1 MLLFECKMSPI
12 GPCIRTLCP
21 QLMVLFGKIIEL
33 LWGGTWLEE
42 RCHRV
47 GGLRVCTVW
56 SHFLFF
62 ISRLL
67 RRCDGLAS
75 CSYSRAFPVMMGCIP
90 KGKPKQTFFPVGFH
104 QPALLQQW
112 EINFKTSSLLTLFL
126 WDHTWIWNACL
137 LLATEHGS
145 SNMDDAVLINI
156 CIFARHTYKNHIGIN
171 SQSNSWWW
179 G

>member
-21 QLMVLFGKIIEL
+21 ELMVLFGKIIEL
-33 LWGGTWLEE
+33 VWGGTWLEE
-42 RCHRV
+42 RCHQE

-75 CSYSRAFPVMMGCIP
+75 CSYNRAFPVMMGCIP

-104 QPALLQQW
+104 QHALLQQW
-112 EINFKTSSLLTLFL
+112 EINLRHRPYWHCSFETTLGYGMHACSWVQSMGVLTWMMQF
-126 WDHTWIWNACL
+126 
-137 LLATEHGS
+137 
-145 SNMDDAVLINI
+145 
-156 CIFARHTYKNHIGIN
+156 
-171 SQSNSWWW
+171 
-179 G
+179 